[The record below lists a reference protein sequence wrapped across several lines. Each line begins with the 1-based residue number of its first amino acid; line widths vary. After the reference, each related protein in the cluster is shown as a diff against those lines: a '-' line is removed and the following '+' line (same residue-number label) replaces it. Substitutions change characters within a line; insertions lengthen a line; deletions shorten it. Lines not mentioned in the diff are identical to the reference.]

1 MERKAAPS
9 AQGRFASS
17 QGLAQTMAQPGYAK
31 LMRAEPWIHRAV
43 PVLIVIFLSI
53 VGASGLLQITSA
65 REEVID
71 GARKD
76 IEVIAM
82 LAKARLKMLNPT
94 LDPALTTDEMVSAL
108 FPAGMVTGERRL
120 LLMTE
125 DGKVLRSSPVSIGQV
140 SFLDEV
146 IAGPLPLM
154 TFAERAGVM
163 TVKLI
168 RGKEALATVRKI
180 SGAGEGMVSHVA
192 VYEPMDSVLAT
203 WVSRTRAVVT
213 LFITLG
219 GVVAALGAAF
229 YVQAARARQA
239 DRICSGMTARID
251 TALSEARCGLWEW
264 DIARGRFFWSDSMY
278 EMIGYERT
286 EDLLGFGEINALVNK
301 DDGDLFGIADR
312 MMTEGSQTEELEF
325 RMRHANG
332 HWVWLR
338 ARLQLTRDLD
348 IAYPRLVGVVIDV
361 TEQKRFA
368 EETRRADE
376 RLSDAINSISEA
388 FVLWDDDN
396 RLVLCNSKFRSMYNL
411 MDGRDIRGERYEAL
425 VPALDQN
432 SGLQVTSDIRSA
444 CGARQYEVQLSDG
457 RWLQVSERRTDD
469 GGFVSIGTDI
479 TSHKDQETRLIDS
492 EKRLLATVADLRKSR
507 QALQFKT
514 IELAELA
521 NNYREQRVAA
531 ETANRAKTEFLANM
545 SHELRTPLNHIIG
558 FSEMMEQRLFGALGS
573 DKYEEYVSH
582 IHKSGSGLLSIID
595 DILEMSRIEAGR
607 VILERDD
614 VNVVQVIEAAIA
626 QVKPDADAKK
636 IALYTQ
642 NTCKATVN
650 ADARALRH
658 ALVQLLRNAV
668 KFTPVGGE
676 AAVRVRHTCSG
687 INIFIEDTGIGIAKE
702 HLDRFGRPFELLD
715 GKLENGNKGSGLG
728 VAIAKSLV
736 DMHGGSIRVR
746 SFVGA
751 GTIVMIHLP
760 LAYDALPNSGMTLDT
775 TAGPVVLH

>member
-1 MERKAAPS
+1 MPGSSNILIIDDTEVNRYTFSRFLRKEGFKTQEATNCAEGMALLDAKTVDMVILDVQLPDGNGFDMCHKIKTNPETSSIPVLMTSASFVEGSDKAHGLDIGAEGYLTTPIDPKELIATVKALLRVRDAERKLKVALEKAEAAN
-9 AQGRFASS
+9 
-17 QGLAQTMAQPGYAK
+17 
-31 LMRAEPWIHRAV
+31 I
-43 PVLIVIFLSI
+43 
-53 VGASGLLQITSA
+53 
-65 REEVID
+65 
-71 GARKD
+71 
-76 IEVIAM
+76 
-82 LAKARLKMLNPT
+82 
-94 LDPALTTDEMVSAL
+94 
-108 FPAGMVTGERRL
+108 
-120 LLMTE
+120 
-125 DGKVLRSSPVSIGQV
+125 
-140 SFLDEV
+140 
-146 IAGPLPLM
+146 
-154 TFAERAGVM
+154 
-163 TVKLI
+163 
-168 RGKEALATVRKI
+168 
-180 SGAGEGMVSHVA
+180 
-192 VYEPMDSVLAT
+192 
-203 WVSRTRAVVT
+203 
-213 LFITLG
+213 
-219 GVVAALGAAF
+219 
-229 YVQAARARQA
+229 
-239 DRICSGMTARID
+239 
-251 TALSEARCGLWEW
+251 
-264 DIARGRFFWSDSMY
+264 
-278 EMIGYERT
+278 
-286 EDLLGFGEINALVNK
+286 
-301 DDGDLFGIADR
+301 
-312 MMTEGSQTEELEF
+312 
-325 RMRHANG
+325 
-332 HWVWLR
+332 
-338 ARLQLTRDLD
+338 
-348 IAYPRLVGVVIDV
+348 
-361 TEQKRFA
+361 
-368 EETRRADE
+368 
-376 RLSDAINSISEA
+376 
-388 FVLWDDDN
+388 
-396 RLVLCNSKFRSMYNL
+396 
-411 MDGRDIRGERYEAL
+411 
-425 VPALDQN
+425 
-432 SGLQVTSDIRSA
+432 
-444 CGARQYEVQLSDG
+444 
-457 RWLQVSERRTDD
+457 
-469 GGFVSIGTDI
+469 
-479 TSHKDQETRLIDS
+479 
-492 EKRLLATVADLRKSR
+492 
-507 QALQFKT
+507 
-514 IELAELA
+514 
-521 NNYREQRVAA
+521 
-531 ETANRAKTEFLANM
+531 AKTEFLANM